1 MNQLSVQLLSH
12 VQLFATPW
20 TVAHQASLSITNCQ
34 SLLKLMS
41 IEFPIPLRI
50 KSKILTMAC
59 KALHDMT
66 LLSFSAFLSHIP
78 QDPQSH
84 LHQLLSWNVSSTL
97 QPQDSG
103 TGFWVYGPVNL
114 LLLST
119 QNIPLSSMFSTK
131 ITTWQTPSF
140 SLNLCPV
147 RLILISSFKIT
158 NLHPLLQ
165 FLPVIHLALH
175 FFLGKQK

>member
-1 MNQLSVQLLSH
+1 
-12 VQLFATPW
+12 
-20 TVAHQASLSITNCQ
+20 
-34 SLLKLMS
+34 
-41 IEFPIPLRI
+41 
-50 KSKILTMAC
+50 MAC

-103 TGFWVYGPVNL
+103 TGFWVYSPVNL

-175 FFLGKQK
+175 FLTEAKWKSLSHVWLFAISLTIQSMEFSRPEYWSE

>member
-1 MNQLSVQLLSH
+1 
-12 VQLFATPW
+12 
-20 TVAHQASLSITNCQ
+20 
-34 SLLKLMS
+34 
-41 IEFPIPLRI
+41 
-50 KSKILTMAC
+50 MAC

-140 SLNLCPV
+140 SLNLGPV

-175 FFLGKQK
+175 FLTEVKWKSLSHVWLFAISLTIQSMEFSRPEYWSE